1 MMNEKLPANVQRY
14 LERCCGLSQRKIR
27 KCHMNTRMFHD
38 LWIYGEI
45 AEDCI
50 LELRDKFHVNIDG
63 FDFYR
68 HFPTEFYEQNIFL
81 CLFYQGVPFV
91 RWFFDKPD
99 KYAPLTL
106 GMIEHAIIN
115 KKLENSSYY
124 DGIEAND

>member
-1 MMNEKLPANVQRY
+1 MSEKLPVNVQRY
-14 LERCCGLSQRKIR
+14 LEMCCGLSQRKIR
-27 KCHMNTRMFHD
+27 KCRMNTRMFHD

-50 LELRDKFHVNIDG
+50 EELRDKFHVNIDG

-68 HFPTEFYEQNIFL
+68 HFPPEFHENDFL
-81 CLFYQGVPFV
+81 AFICSGLPPFV
-91 RWFFDKPD
+91 RWRFFDKPD

-106 GMIEHAIIN
+106 SMIEHAITS

-124 DGIEAND
+124 NGIEADD

>member
-1 MMNEKLPANVQRY
+1 MSEKLPANVQRY
-14 LERCCGLSQRKIR
+14 LEMCCCLSQRKIR

-38 LWIYGEI
+38 LGIYGEI

-68 HFPTEFYEQNIFL
+68 HFPPEFSENFFICWF
-81 CLFYQGVPFV
+81 FAGVPFI
-91 RWFFDKPD
+91 RWFFEKPD

-106 GMIEHAIIN
+106 SMIEHAITS

-124 DGIEAND
+124 NGIEADD